1 MSDIFGRSL
10 SEFFASG
17 TTYSFRFILAI
28 IIFVAGWIVAKILS
42 KILKQILITSDIDTK
57 IAKLFGVEAKIEK
70 GQEAKKQIAVVIE
83 KIFYVL
89 LVLVALLFALQ
100 MLGDEVISGIL
111 KAIFEKIGVALPDVL
126 KAFLILAIAWAI
138 AFVVRFVIVGG
149 LSKIRLWERLSPLFP
164 EGEGKS
170 LEKLNENIGSVV
182 FYLIILVALMP
193 FFEALKMSSLVSPL
207 KAMFDKVFAYIP
219 NLLTGAIIIVFGF
232 FVARLVEKIVSGFA
246 ESAGIN
252 RYIESLPF
260 DTVLKSLDFAK
271 MAGTLAFLFI
281 MVPIVAVAFEAMQI
295 QILTT
300 VLGTFMNK
308 FAAALPNVIAGFFL
322 FILGLVVGRFVGDI
336 TAKVLFDLGLDKLL
350 LSIGAENLEKKL
362 SKRET
367 KFSLAKIGG
376 NLVAIVVILL
386 FLMEALELM
395 HFSLLASAID
405 KLILYLPHILVAF
418 VLIALGFYLA
428 KILEDLVRKSFS
440 ADQAFEAD
448 LIGLGL
454 RYGVIV
460 FAFFMAFD
468 QLKIAHTIVT
478 SAFVILL
485 GTVGLAFALAFGL
498 GGQGF
503 AQDYIEHLK
512 GEIKKKKEESK

>member
-1 MSDIFGRSL
+1 MSEIFGRSI

-57 IAKLFGVEAKIEK
+57 IAKLFGVETKIEK
-70 GQEAKKQIAVVIE
+70 GQEAKRQIAIVTE

-89 LVLVALLFALQ
+89 LILIALLFSLQ

-111 KAIFEKIGVALPDVL
+111 KSIFEKIGVALPDVL
-126 KAFLILAIAWAI
+126 KAFLILAIAWTI
-138 AFVVRFVIVGG
+138 AFIVRFVIVGG
-149 LSKIRLWERLSPLFP
+149 LSKLRLSERLSPLFP
-164 EGEGKS
+164 EGETKS
-170 LEKLNENIGSVV
+170 LERLNENIGSVV

-207 KAMFDKVFAYIP
+207 KSMFDRVFAYIP
-219 NLLTGAIIIVFGF
+219 NLLTGVIVIVFGF
-232 FVARLVEKIVSGFA
+232 LLARLVEKIISGFA

-252 RYIESLPF
+252 RYIENLPF

-271 MAGTLAFLFI
+271 IVGTLAFLFV

-295 QILTT
+295 EILTS

-308 FAAALPNVIAGFFL
+308 FASAMPNIIAGFFL
-322 FILGLVVGRFVGDI
+322 FIIGLVVGRFVGDLTSKI
-336 TAKVLFDLGLDKLL
+336 LYDLGLDKLL
-350 LSIGAENLEKKL
+350 LSIGAEGLEKKL
-362 SKRET
+362 SKKET
-367 KFSLAKIGG
+367 KFSLANIGG
-376 NLVAIVVILL
+376 NLIAIVVILL
-386 FLMEALELM
+386 FSMESLEIM
-395 HFSLLASAID
+395 HFDLLASAID
-405 KLILYLPHILVAF
+405 KLILYLPHVLVAF
-418 VLIALGFYLA
+418 VLIALGFYLS

-440 ADQAFEAD
+440 VERAFEAD
-448 LIGLGL
+448 MIGLGL

-460 FAFFMAFD
+460 LSFFMAFD

-478 SAFVILL
+478 SAFIILL

-498 GGQGF
+498 GGQDF
-503 AQDYIEHLK
+503 AQSYIQHLK
-512 GEIKKKKEESK
+512 GEIEKKKEQSK

>member
-1 MSDIFGRSL
+1 MSEIFGRSL

-70 GQEAKKQIAVVIE
+70 GQEAKRQIAVVIE

-89 LVLVALLFALQ
+89 LVLIALLFALQ

-111 KAIFEKIGVALPDVL
+111 KSIFEKIGVALPDVL

-138 AFVVRFVIVGG
+138 AFVIRFVIVGG
-149 LSKIRLWERLSPLFP
+149 LSKLRLWERLSPLFP

-219 NLLTGAIIIVFGF
+219 NLLTGVIIIVFGF
-232 FVARLVEKIVSGFA
+232 FVARLVEKIVTGFA

-271 MAGTLAFLFI
+271 MVGTLAFLFI
-281 MVPIVAVAFEAMQI
+281 MVPIVAVAFESMQI

-308 FAAALPNVIAGFFL
+308 FASALPNVIAGFFL
-322 FILGLVVGRFVGDI
+322 FIIGLVVGRFVGDL
-336 TAKVLFDLGLDKLL
+336 TAKILYDLGLDKLL

-362 SKRET
+362 SKKET

-376 NLVAIVVILL
+376 NLVAIVVMLL

-395 HFSLLASAID
+395 HFDLLASAID

-440 ADQAFEAD
+440 AEKAFEAD

-478 SAFVILL
+478 SAFIILL

-498 GGQGF
+498 GGQSF
-503 AQDYIEHLK
+503 AQNYIEHLK